1 MSQSLRGTPWQIHTW
16 QIHMRKTKPP
26 VRPTAEEVDRRN
38 VEKVAASAELA
49 MYVRKKRKK

>member
-1 MSQSLRGTPWQIHTW
+1 MSQSLRGTLWQIHTW